1 MPLLSYF
8 AVIGSVLFGLLFL
21 AEAQWGP
28 GAPSRPESN
37 PLHEQMAQRAERA
50 AKARARTT
58 APTVGI
64 AAAPAAA
71 AAQASMA
78 QGSKTELSATSR
90 PAPAPIAAETRQK
103 TAEKPAKKKKANVA
117 RRKDDS
123 QRYARY
129 HGDTGPRQYS
139 IGYQ

>member
-28 GAPSRPESN
+28 GTPSRPESN

-50 AKARARTT
+50 AKARTRTT

-64 AAAPAAA
+64 AAAPAAT

-90 PAPAPIAAETRQK
+90 PAPAPSTSEATQK
-103 TAEKPAKKKKANVA
+103 TAEKPLKKKKTKLA
-117 RRKDDS
+117 RPKDDN

-129 HGDTGPRQYS
+129 HDVGPRQYS